1 MEMKNLK
8 YLVILVVVIIT
19 FYVKNKMDSSN
30 KAKTQA
36 LESLDDGTTVIPS
49 SVKK

>member
-8 YLVILVVVIIT
+8 YLAILIVVIIT
-19 FYVKNKMDSSN
+19 FYVKSKMDTSN
-30 KAKTQA
+30 KTKTQS
-36 LESLDDGTTVIPS
+36 LDSLDDGTTVLPS